1 MPGFVHQPAPAQLL
15 VPDYSGNAMFNSLG
29 NLTASPAA
37 ALLFVDF
44 ARGSATELLGEG
56 RLLWDDPRQARFPG
70 AERLLA
76 FDIREVEERAQET
89 RLRWRFGSYSPFN
102 PPPA

>member
-1 MPGFVHQPAPAQLL
+1 M
-15 VPDYSGNAMFNSLG
+15 PDYPGNAMFNSLG
-29 NLTASPAA
+29 NLSLSPAA

-56 RLLWDDPRQARFPG
+56 RLLWDDPRQAQFPG
-70 AERLLA
+70 AERLLR
-76 FDIREVEERAQET
+76 FDIAAWRSGRQET

-102 PPPA
+102 PPPSPG